1 MSKRETPLTR
11 KYWESIGGTLIEEFP
26 AVTRGDTNSR
36 RLLDGVVI
44 LGGEHRIAKAS
55 EVKIEGKDIVVI
67 QTKVNRLGM
76 YLMGQAFF
84 SKELM
89 KQFNPKSIRTV
100 AICGKDDTVMREL
113 SEEFGIEIVVY
124 DVKKE
129 RSLSQTK

>member
-55 EVKIEGKDIVVI
+55 EVEIEGKDIVVI

-113 SEEFGIEIVVY
+113 SEEFGIEVVVY
-124 DVKKE
+124 NVKKE
-129 RSLSQTK
+129 KIL